1 MIQTL
6 RPMTTSELLDRSF
19 YYYRRHFTLLV
30 GIFAISGLVTL
41 LFQILLLLTP
51 RATAGVFLA
60 SILALGGFVVSLVV
74 TTLAHGTTIVA
85 VSQILLGR
93 ETSVAQAFNEVRHRV
108 GELILLGMN
117 IGARVLIGFVL
128 FIVPGV
134 WLALH
139 YAVSIQ
145 AAVLEHTGIN
155 ESLARSATLTKGD
168 KGRIFVIY
176 FLFGVLT
183 MIVSVLVTL
192 VTGALTGFPRLGSAG
207 QDVLWRS
214 MVLQFGS
221 FGAQAILG
229 PLLPI
234 ALILVYYDE
243 RVRKEAFD
251 IEHMMHQLDGATPE
265 SLAT

>member
-1 MIQTL
+1 MVQPL

-41 LFQILLLLTP
+41 LFQFALLLAP
-51 RATAGVFLA
+51 RATVGAPLA
-60 SILALGGFVVSLVV
+60 SLLALGGFVVSLVV
-74 TTLAHGTTIVA
+74 TTLAHGATIVA

-93 ETSVAQAFNEVRHRV
+93 ETSIAEAFTEVRHRV
-108 GELILLGMN
+108 GELILLSLN
-117 IGARVLIGFVL
+117 IGVRVFTGFVL
-128 FIVPGV
+128 LIVPGI

-183 MIVSVLVTL
+183 MIVTVLVTL
-192 VTGALTGFPRLGSAG
+192 VTGALTGFPRLVSGG

-214 MVLQFGS
+214 MVLQFAS

-234 ALILVYYDE
+234 SLILVYYDE

-251 IEHMMHQLDGATPE
+251 IEHMMHQLDGAAPVP
-265 SLAT
+265 LAT